1 MATKTI
7 DHMDFYVAIAGYQ
20 LPSVPDQ
27 TFNSLRVSVGYS
39 KGSGFY
45 ASFHPG
51 WGDGSMWGCMLDF
64 SKDPLSAGMTVDV
77 VPAEKNNVKRIAE
90 MTESLKMAK
99 DIIAA
104 LFDDREWQ
112 KLKGVLQNVARFGY
126 TDAFKEQA
134 DKYLAER
141 VSKRYEKAIKPTER
155 EQAQTKF
162 NSSTNE
168 NSETMAQNVK
178 AADLI
183 GKEIIMGTTGAKY
196 VVKSVAEDKLIC
208 DFENPTQ
215 GMSSKNM
222 PVPFANVQKFIADG
236 KWTVADANEAATTDV
251 TTEADV
257 QEVQD
262 IVPVVTPKAA
272 SERGQNGTRSD
283 SAEREQARPEV
294 KAKSDGGSKTA
305 DVPQTSDIKP
315 QTSAK
320 VEPIKATVKPE
331 PKPKAKSVV
340 GSTYRVELLPTK
352 DGQKWPKLYGFKDES
367 EAKKTAGKMAKTVTY
382 SWDRD
387 EQGEK
392 RYYLK
397 GGKKYCEVFQ
407 QLADALNAGNRAAI
421 ERACMASVAIFE
433 GARAEG
439 KKKSEGRGKT
449 EDIHQP
455 SAVSPQPSTEK
466 TYTQT
471 ELAEWLR
478 KLNAGTD
485 KEKAAAAKFFNDLA
499 KAA

>member
-1 MATKTI
+1 
-7 DHMDFYVAIAGYQ
+7 
-20 LPSVPDQ
+20 
-27 TFNSLRVSVGYS
+27 
-39 KGSGFY
+39 
-45 ASFHPG
+45 
-51 WGDGSMWGCMLDF
+51 
-64 SKDPLSAGMTVDV
+64 
-77 VPAEKNNVKRIAE
+77 
-90 MTESLKMAK
+90 MAK
-99 DIIAA
+99 NEEKPSPLEAAFRERKEKSRGAMLLIRQTPDYYWMLYEDATEAAQVLGLKVEKFFCGNQLVPRIRFHHTKLDTYLPMLIRAGKKPAIQEKIIINNN
-104 LFDDREWQ
+104 
-112 KLKGVLQNVARFGY
+112 QN
-126 TDAFKEQA
+126 
-134 DKYLAER
+134 
-141 VSKRYEKAIKPTER
+141 
-155 EQAQTKF
+155 
-162 NSSTNE
+162 STI
-168 NSETMAQNVK
+168 MAQNFK

-222 PVPFANVQKFIADG
+222 PVPFANVQKFVNDG
-236 KWTVADANEAATTDV
+236 KWTVADANDAATTDV

-262 IVPVVTPKAA
+262 IVPVVTPKEKSAPK
-272 SERGQNGTRSD
+272 SEEPDPDAVG
-283 SAEREQARPEV
+283 ELVYEEP
-294 KAKSDGGSKTA
+294 K
-305 DVPQTSDIKP
+305 
-315 QTSAK
+315 AK
-320 VEPIKATVKPE
+320 VEPIKPTAKPKQE
-331 PKPKAKSVV
+331 KPKAKSVV

-407 QLADALNAGNRAAI
+407 QLSDALNAGNRAAI
-421 ERACMASVAIFE
+421 ERACMASVAILE
-433 GARAEG
+433 GARAERTNTNRANDTNATPHSQG
-439 KKKSEGRGKT
+439 GNKPAK
-449 EDIHQP
+449 
-455 SAVSPQPSTEK
+455 TEK

-478 KLNAGTD
+478 KLNSGTD
-485 KEKAAAAKFFNDLA
+485 KEKDAAAKFFNDLV